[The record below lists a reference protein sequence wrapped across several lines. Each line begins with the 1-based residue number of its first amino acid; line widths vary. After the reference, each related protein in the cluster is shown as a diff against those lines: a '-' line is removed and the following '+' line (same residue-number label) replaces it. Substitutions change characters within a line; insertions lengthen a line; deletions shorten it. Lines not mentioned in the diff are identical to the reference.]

1 MPLAAQDRGS
11 GRQAALRKK
20 IFGAAG
26 TSFRVGH
33 YRFVT
38 AETPPPVQA
47 AGDTIPK
54 GLRASG
60 AEAFF
65 FAHANGFEGRAEGA
79 AQLFVARSLANSPRF
94 SSPDSA
100 ATRSAGS

>member
-1 MPLAAQDRGS
+1 MRIYSLAAPAQGLSPDLS
-11 GRQAALRKK
+11 LPKK
-20 IFGAAG
+20 NSKKFFGPPG
-26 TSFRVGH
+26 TPSRPGH
-33 YRFVT
+33 YAFVT

-65 FAHANGFEGRAEGA
+65 FVE
-79 AQLFVARSLANSPRF
+79 QRF
-94 SSPDSA
+94 
-100 ATRSAGS
+100 ATRRGG